1 MAEGHRMYC
10 TSVKSFL
17 FLKNSQF
24 CTSNYLFYPV
34 RSDSESKNVGQSVL
48 TLSLLPHH
56 KQYKLTL
63 SCFLVIRRYRFWVLC
78 IGVEQ
83 IVIIVAWQQLAE
95 QAIFISL
102 KGEMLLQGQLSL
114 SCLFPLFC
122 SCLMVFEWE
131 KFNDISSPTCD
142 GIPEREMQNRK

>member
-1 MAEGHRMYC
+1 M
-10 TSVKSFL
+10 
-17 FLKNSQF
+17 
-24 CTSNYLFYPV
+24 
-34 RSDSESKNVGQSVL
+34 
-48 TLSLLPHH
+48 
-56 KQYKLTL
+56 
-63 SCFLVIRRYRFWVLC
+63 
-78 IGVEQ
+78 EQ

-142 GIPEREMQNRK
+142 GIPEREM